1 MGSSICSKFRKW
13 RKNFESKKGKDE
25 RENIILNV
33 DEETTK
39 DENPATNKL
48 REIIR
53 QEDDELKVV
62 PYTTLE
68 LEELIVDLEKQL
80 QEL

>member
-13 RKNFESKKGKDE
+13 RKNLGWKKGKDE

-39 DENPATNKL
+39 DEKPSTKN
-48 REIIR
+48 EI
-53 QEDDELKVV
+53 
-62 PYTTLE
+62 
-68 LEELIVDLEKQL
+68 
-80 QEL
+80 